1 MKATVN
7 LIWNALLT
15 AVVVTLLAGLFV
27 AAMPPVYLAT
37 ATVKGDADGILII
50 RSGDLIAEV
59 TRVVKPQPDDLRSW
73 LQELTSES
81 TDVPTMLKQNL
92 TVEAR
97 PGEGWLDITVQ
108 ARVSVTAAR
117 LANEIAS
124 AYLSRVDQNNLTPE
138 AMAMLFQ
145 PVEDAEAALVAFLDQ
160 HPELASFRAAL
171 QPLDRELQLR
181 VRQVETVE
189 NKLAQIDEQR
199 RAAKSDVTQLRE
211 ASVVR
216 ALQRRDSVK
225 QRVAEMETRYG
236 SQHQK
241 MIAVRAELRET
252 EQQLSRALVDF
263 DTRLQQRGR
272 DARAE
277 RAQAETA
284 LQLAKA
290 EREALLEREA
300 RHQQLK
306 LARESALARYNGITQ
321 EQKRYEFSEAVP
333 PPNSLGFAQLVSL
346 LAIFFVTFL
355 AVFLASLLR
364 RQE

>member
-145 PVEDAEAALVAFLDQ
+145 PVEDAEAFQQQIAAI
-160 HPELASFRAAL
+160 ASEFGVLRAKG
-171 QPLDRELQLR
+171 R
-181 VRQVETVE
+181 V
-189 NKLAQIDEQR
+189 
-199 RAAKSDVTQLRE
+199 DVTGKALPF
-211 ASVVR
+211 VVQAVGR
-216 ALQRRDSVK
+216 RVDGYFARDRDSVSG
-225 QRVAEMETRYG
+225 RLVVIGMNGLDVAA
-236 SQHQK
+236 
-241 MIAVRAELRET
+241 IA
-252 EQQLSRALVDF
+252 
-263 DTRLQQRGR
+263 TRLGGELI
-272 DARAE
+272 DG
-277 RAQAETA
+277 
-284 LQLAKA
+284 
-290 EREALLEREA
+290 
-300 RHQQLK
+300 H
-306 LARESALARYNGITQ
+306 
-321 EQKRYEFSEAVP
+321 
-333 PPNSLGFAQLVSL
+333 
-346 LAIFFVTFL
+346 
-355 AVFLASLLR
+355 ASS
-364 RQE
+364 

>member
-181 VRQVETVE
+181 ARQVETVE

-199 RAAKSDVTQLRE
+199 RAAKS
-211 ASVVR
+211 
-216 ALQRRDSVK
+216 
-225 QRVAEMETRYG
+225 
-236 SQHQK
+236 
-241 MIAVRAELRET
+241 
-252 EQQLSRALVDF
+252 
-263 DTRLQQRGR
+263 
-272 DARAE
+272 
-277 RAQAETA
+277 
-284 LQLAKA
+284 
-290 EREALLEREA
+290 
-300 RHQQLK
+300 
-306 LARESALARYNGITQ
+306 
-321 EQKRYEFSEAVP
+321 
-333 PPNSLGFAQLVSL
+333 
-346 LAIFFVTFL
+346 
-355 AVFLASLLR
+355 
-364 RQE
+364 